1 MADGSWLACTCGHRH
16 DLCLFKGD
24 QWWPCGHRTVSATVI
39 IKSMAIWHMHLANI
53 LIIVVLTSWHI
64 NFCYR
69 IMVFSVSWKWIL
81 IRRVW
86 DGIIIREKYKLQSKN
101 YSELLVEYFRD
112 IFFESAT
119 KKISKKIKKEKQWIS
134 CKLWHTLN
142 SRRYTKENKKYK

>member
-86 DGIIIREKYKLQSKN
+86 DGKIRNINNKNYRVNSQQNFSWTFSGTFYKRDIEKYKRRLICHINPITKTSN
-101 YSELLVEYFRD
+101 FVISIYTCVLL
-112 IFFESAT
+112 
-119 KKISKKIKKEKQWIS
+119 
-134 CKLWHTLN
+134 
-142 SRRYTKENKKYK
+142 